1 MLEELQ
7 YQVFPLCF
15 VIFPAS
21 AIGGE
26 LVVPVL
32 KNLLCF

>member
-7 YQVFPLCF
+7 CQMFPLCF

-26 LVVPVL
+26 LVVSVL
-32 KNLLCF
+32 NNLLCF